1 MQRLKLQTTRQRLL
15 TLALFAG
22 LALTPVSA
30 LAQDDP
36 DAESDTGSD
45 FAAGSEEGDAEEDM
59 DDDDGASSAADGD
72 ITPLGARDTDEREED
87 EAKRS
92 RIDEAKRAGGDAGEA
107 PEAGAAGFDGTIEN
121 PEEGKSPVLGNFMD
135 TRLSFSF
142 SDDNW
147 LAGPGQTTP
156 SSPSV
161 DFFPRSNN
169 QLFFDN
175 LNRRDSGFETLSHM
189 VLHRRQRGFIPGMD
203 TEGAIVSR
211 FIWFADDETGRSGTT
226 FRDDGSY
233 IRMRYFFNG
242 STKDEN
248 AANLDLVMFPFN
260 TNRFRLGYLYDIS
273 WGGLNIFPAKGI
285 AAPGAKLQL
294 KISDGYAFIG
304 AKTARLLDE
313 NINEIESN
321 WGGLAGAGWDFA
333 DLFAVDFGGGYF
345 RRGTNPL
352 VGVEGQPVDG
362 FGGSTRLTFHWGR
375 RVPGSIDFRLYR
387 TDPALMDLFK
397 VARKGKKGMSFLAA
411 LEYSHLEQTLQ
422 DPETPTSTV
431 LQGANAAALSLKFQY
446 DNLALNA
453 DGIWRDLAF
462 ILYERPSF
470 VPFQDFPRESVMS
483 PEVLGSFSVSYFL
496 EDLHLTPGAVLGVQM
511 PATFTGLLPGTV
523 VDSGAPD
530 LAGSQTVV
538 VRNIGSVDILPCAE
552 RAEDGGCNAPAT
564 AVPIYAARFALKWDV
579 SEIMA
584 IVAETT
590 FFLDNNETDLVDSEG
605 GLITRQFVS
614 TVGDLNLRVAG
625 GLFAQARF

>member
-1 MQRLKLQTTRQRLL
+1 MMRRHVLTPTLL
-15 TLALFAG
+15 AG
-22 LALTPVSA
+22 LALAFLPLPSF
-30 LAQDDP
+30 AQDDGA
-36 DAESDTGSD
+36 AEYEG
-45 FAAGSEEGDAEEDM
+45 GSEDDEEDEGDDLETAPAAEEKESVVMAEEDV
-59 DDDDGASSAADGD
+59 
-72 ITPLGARDTDEREED
+72 DEREEAPPPSED
-87 EAKRS
+87 KAMLGNDGKAK
-92 RIDEAKRAGGDAGEA
+92 GQ
-107 PEAGAAGFDGTIEN
+107 AASFDGMVEE
-121 PEEGKSPVLGNFMD
+121 PEEGKSPVFGNFMD

-147 LAGPGQTTP
+147 LAGPGETSP

-175 LNRRDSGFETLSHM
+175 LNRRDSGFETLTHM

-211 FIWFADDETGRSGTT
+211 FIYFADDETGRAGTT

-242 STKDEN
+242 SVKDES
-248 AANLDLVMFPFN
+248 APNLDLVVFPFN

-273 WGGLNIFPAKGI
+273 WGGLNIFPSKGI

-294 KISDGYAFIG
+294 KIADGYAFIG

-313 NINEIESN
+313 NVNEIESN
-321 WGGLAGAGWDFA
+321 WGGLVGGGYDIAN
-333 DLFAVDFGGGYF
+333 LFAIDLGGGYF

-362 FGGSTRLTFHWGR
+362 FGGSGRLTFHWGR

-397 VARKGKKGMSFLAA
+397 VAKRGNKGTSFLAA
-411 LEYSHLEQTLQ
+411 LEYSRLEQTLQ
-422 DPETPTSTV
+422 DAENPTSTV
-431 LQGANAAALSLKFQY
+431 LQGANAAALSLKFQHN
-446 DNLALNA
+446 NLSVNA

-462 ILYERPSF
+462 ILFERPSF
-470 VPFQDFPRESVMS
+470 VPFQDFPRESVKS
-483 PEVLGSFSVSYFL
+483 PELLASLSLSYFL
-496 EDLHLTPGAVLGVQM
+496 EDWHLTPGAVFGVQT

-538 VRNIGSVDILPCAE
+538 VRNIGSVDILPCGARNE
-552 RAEDGGCNAPAT
+552 EGACTTPST
-564 AVPIYAARFALKWDV
+564 PVPIYATRLALKWDV
-579 SEIMA
+579 SEIVA

-590 FFLDNNETDLVDSEG
+590 LFLDNNETDLVDSEG
-605 GLITRQFVS
+605 GLITREFVS
-614 TVGDLNLRVAG
+614 TVGDLNLRVAA